1 MKNLYKQILEWIPF
15 AFIVLAIILVETLFY
30 GTSKYVIFV
39 LYIIS
44 FAAVYAL
51 TIMVIYVLSLSESKK
66 DKDDIRK
73 EIISE
78 LKSTWSGAAIGI
90 LFGAVLVMI

>member
-1 MKNLYKQILEWIPF
+1 MPF
-15 AFIVLAIILVETLFY
+15 AFIVLAIVLVETLFY

-39 LYIIS
+39 LYTVS

-51 TIMVIYVLSLSESKK
+51 TVTIIYVLSLSESKK
-66 DKDDIRK
+66 DKNEIRK

-78 LKSTWSGAAIGI
+78 LKSTWSGAALGI
-90 LFGAVLVMI
+90 LFGLVLVLI

>member
-1 MKNLYKQILEWIPF
+1 MPF
-15 AFIVLAIILVETLFY
+15 TFIVLAIILVETLFY

-39 LYIIS
+39 LYTVS

-51 TIMVIYVLSLSESKK
+51 TIIVIYVLSLSESKN
-66 DKDDIRK
+66 DKNEIRK

-78 LKSTWSGAAIGI
+78 LKSTWSGAALGI
-90 LFGAVLVMI
+90 LFGLVLVMI